1 MVKRDGWLTRSVCVL
16 TAACFLTVS
25 TGSVFAQDSTAV
37 SKPSQP
43 VIEPLPIE
51 TPQQETA
58 QPATAA
64 PTGKKANDFD
74 EYLQGKMDGKI
85 ASKGHAAWILAGLAG
100 TGLCLLI
107 GCAGVGLA
115 LIVQPSPPETALMGK
130 SQAYINGF
138 TEAYK
143 SKSRVKNAGWACVGV
158 VFAALINVTINLAMG
173 NDITDY

>member
-1 MVKRDGWLTRSVCVL
+1 MVKREGWLTKSVCLL
-16 TAACFLTVS
+16 TAACFLTVT

-37 SKPSQP
+37 SPQSQP
-43 VIEPLPIE
+43 VIEPLPVE
-51 TPQQETA
+51 APQDTV
-58 QPATAA
+58 QPSSAA
-64 PTGKKANDFD
+64 PAGKKANDFD
-74 EYLQGKMDGKI
+74 EYLQGKMDGKR

-115 LIVQPSPPETALMGK
+115 LIVAPSPPETALMGK

-143 SKSRVKNAGWACVGV
+143 SKSRIKNTGWAVVGLI
-158 VFAALINVTINLAMG
+158 FAALINVTVNLAMG
-173 NDITDY
+173 NDFSDY